1 MSPRPLGLSLDVFS
15 TCPSSAR
22 VSPTDYLRHAVE
34 VAGWSDRYGCQGI
47 LVYSDNSQLD
57 PWTIAHV
64 ILQNT
69 RSLAPLVAVQPV
81 YMHPFTLAKIV
92 ATLSAMYQRRI
103 YLNLVAGGFKNDLV
117 ALNDATPHDRRY
129 ERLTE
134 YMRVVNALLDGA
146 PVTFE
151 GEFYRVD
158 KLGLTPPLPP
168 ALRPGVFVSGSSDA
182 GLGTARALAA
192 TAIKY
197 PKPSREETAADPNVA
212 CGLRVG
218 IVARPHAD
226 DAWAAARGRFP
237 ETRQGQLTR
246 QLATKVSDSVWHHQ
260 LADRAGTEPD
270 SPYWLVP
277 FENYQTMCPYL
288 IGSYVQVADELA
300 AYQSAGFRTVI
311 LDVPPSAEDLA
322 HTFAAMAAA
331 TEEVA

>member
-1 MSPRPLGLSLDVFS
+1 MSRRAPGLSLDVFS
-15 TCPSSAR
+15 TCPPSAR
-22 VSPTDYLRHAVE
+22 VSPVEYLTHAVE
-34 VAGWSDRYGCQGI
+34 VARWSDRYGCQGI
-47 LVYSDNSQLD
+47 LVYSDNAQLD
-57 PWTIAHV
+57 PWTIAHL

-69 RSLAPLVAVQPV
+69 RSIAPLVAVQPI

-92 ATLSAMYQRRI
+92 ATLSGMYQRRVF
-103 YLNLVAGGFKNDLV
+103 LNLVAGGFKNDLV
-117 ALNDATPHDRRY
+117 ALNDTTPHDRRY

-158 KLGLTPPLPP
+158 KLALSPLLPP
-168 ALRPGVFVSGSSDA
+168 PLRPGVFVSGSSDA
-182 GLGTARALAA
+182 GLAAARSIGA

-197 PKPSREETAADPNVA
+197 PKPSREETTADSNVA

-218 IVARPHAD
+218 VVARPHAD
-226 DAWAAARGRFP
+226 DAWTVARARFP
-237 ETRQGQLTR
+237 ATRQGQLTR
-246 QLATKVSDSVWHHQ
+246 QLATRVSDSVWHHQ
-260 LADRAGTEPD
+260 LAVRPGAEPD
-270 SPYWLVP
+270 GPYWLVP

-288 IGSYVQVADELA
+288 VGSYAQIADELA

-311 LDVPPSAEDLA
+311 LDVPTSSDDLS